1 MAQLIQGLP
10 QREVSEMRDELG
22 RNIAY
27 KSLLGIF
34 PLHQT
39 PHVRINGK
47 HQDLDED
54 ASPERHVV
62 EVNGLRLVVHNSLP
76 RDGIV

>member
-10 QREVSEMRDELG
+10 QREVSEMRDERG
-22 RNIAY
+22 GNITY
-27 KSLLGIF
+27 KSFLGIF

-39 PHVRINGK
+39 PHVRVNGK

-54 ASPERHVV
+54 APIERHVV
-62 EVNGLRLVVHNSLP
+62 EVDRLRLVVDDGLP
-76 RDGIV
+76 RDGII